1 MAQAQAQ
8 TLTPTLGSKIQRFV
22 RLTIPIIIT
31 QFSLMAG
38 SFISILLT
46 GQYSTVDLA
55 GISIGYNIWVA
66 AFFGTMGILLGIS
79 PILAQL
85 LGAKKTEDIPVII
98 GNGLYL
104 ATALGIILISIGA
117 ISLKPLLQMLNLE
130 PAAYN
135 VAMQYMAA
143 IGVGIIPLLWS
154 CILRNTVDSH
164 GYTHYSMMVILTSF
178 GLNVF
183 LDYGLILGH
192 FGMPALGGLGAG
204 IATAICSW
212 YNVLAYSV
220 ILSYSKVFKHY
231 RILRN
236 LGKPMRIY
244 IIEQIKLGVPIG
256 FAIFCEMS
264 IFSLAALLMAYYG
277 TNIIAAHQAAISF
290 TNLFYGF
297 PLSISIAST
306 IAVAYE
312 VGAKRFKDARTYA
325 YIARIMALIIAMLIC
340 SYSFTHLHEIAGFYT
355 NDPNMIQ
362 LIGSFL
368 SYAVFFSVIDAF
380 GTPLQGVLRGY
391 KDVKIVSAIAIS
403 CYWGVSVP
411 TAYLFTFVFNYGP
424 YGIWVG
430 LLSSVAAAGILYT
443 WRTWYIQYRRYKS
456 AA

>member
-1 MAQAQAQ
+1 MEPTF
-8 TLTPTLGSKIQRFV
+8 TLSSKILRFI
-22 RLTIPIIIT
+22 RLSIPIIIT

-38 SFISILLT
+38 AFISILLT
-46 GQYSTVDLA
+46 GQYSTIHLA
-55 GISIGYNIWVA
+55 GISVGYNIWTA
-66 AFFGTMGILLGIS
+66 SFYGTMGILLGIS
-79 PILAQL
+79 PILGQL
-85 LGAKKTEDIPVII
+85 LGAKKKDTIPTIV

-104 ATALGIILISIGA
+104 ATFLGILLIGIGALG
-117 ISLKPLLQMLNLE
+117 LKPVLNLLDLE
-130 PAAYN
+130 PAAYDI
-135 VAMQYMAA
+135 AIQYMSA
-143 IGVGIIPLLWS
+143 IGIAIIPLLWS

-164 GYTHYSMMVILTSF
+164 GYTHYSMTVIFTSF
-178 GLNVF
+178 LLNVF

-192 FGMPALGGLGAG
+192 FGLPALGGVGAG
-204 IATAICSW
+204 IATAICAW
-212 YNVLAYSV
+212 YNVLAYV
-220 ILSYSKVFKHY
+220 LILSISKAFKHY
-231 RILRN
+231 RFFSN
-236 LGKPMRIY
+236 LGRPMRIY
-244 IIEQIKLGVPIG
+244 ILEQIKLGVPIG

-297 PLSISIAST
+297 PLSISIACT
-306 IAVAYE
+306 IAVSYE
-312 VGAKRFKDARTYA
+312 VGAKRYKDARTYA
-325 YIARIMALIIAMLIC
+325 YIARIMAIIIAILIC
-340 SYSFTHLHEIAGFYT
+340 SYSFTHLHEIAGYYT
-355 NDPNMIQ
+355 SDPSMIQ

-411 TAYLFTFVFNYGP
+411 VVALFTYVFDYGP

-443 WRTWYIQYRRYKS
+443 WRTWYIQYRRYKIS
-456 AA
+456 PNL